1 MLSGKGSKEMTPM
14 KKRKIP
20 ERMCTGCREKKPKR
34 ELVRIVRS
42 PEQEITVDFTGKKPG
57 RGAYICAKPDCL
69 KKAMKSRG
77 LDRALEVNIR
87 SEIWESLEKALENE
101 AKEREI

>member
-1 MLSGKGSKEMTPM
+1 M
-14 KKRKIP
+14 KKRKTP
-20 ERMCTGCREKKPKR
+20 ERMCTGCREKKPKK

-57 RGAYICAKPDCL
+57 RGAYICANTDCL
-69 KKAMKSRG
+69 KKTKKSRG

-87 SEIWESLEKALENE
+87 PEIWESLEATLENE
-101 AKEREI
+101 VKEREI